1 MSNTDFLFIL
11 KTYLETGK
19 STMKEIN
26 DLRADTEKLMKK
38 VS

>member
-1 MSNTDFLFIL
+1 MSHTDFLFIP

-19 STMKEIN
+19 STKKKIN

-38 VS
+38 VI